1 MSTQRPKPRFFSL
14 NLLVVGVLLLQFALA
29 LGSVTHNGPTMD
41 EQGFIMRGLAY
52 LRNEQRQIRV
62 GHPLGLNALNSFL
75 LVNDDTVHLPTQDPS
90 WQGTSFHRPGELFLW
105 EIGNDVPRVMF
116 LARLPSVWLGLLLAA
131 VVGRWAREM
140 SRRRWA
146 GVLALSLV
154 ALDPNFLAHSSL
166 ATTDLG
172 LAAAAAFSGYT
183 LWRFLRQPGWG
194 RAIIAGA
201 AFGLL
206 QNTKFTA
213 GLFVPLFGLVILVW
227 LIYLGRTPSH
237 APRITSPKSW
247 RNLFAAPLTQLLIA
261 YPLAGFL
268 TLWACYGFN
277 IGTLPDNLPTLS
289 QLSGLTL
296 PLAHHL
302 EQLLDIGGR
311 LQMSTPSFLL
321 GRYSDQGWWSY
332 FPVAFL
338 LKTPLPTLILLVW
351 AVGKWVKGLQP
362 GKRLCCG

>member
-41 EQGFIMRGLAY
+41 EQGFIVRGLAY

-105 EIGNDVPRVMF
+105 EIGNDVPRIMF

-172 LAAAAAFSGYT
+172 LAAAAAFLWLHPLAFLAATGLGTGHQSPGRPSACSKTPNSPRVSSFLSSVSSSLSGS
-183 LWRFLRQPGWG
+183 
-194 RAIIAGA
+194 
-201 AFGLL
+201 
-206 QNTKFTA
+206 FTRD
-213 GLFVPLFGLVILVW
+213 V
-227 LIYLGRTPSH
+227 
-237 APRITSPKSW
+237 APRTTHHASPPRK
-247 RNLFAAPLTQLLIA
+247 
-261 YPLAGFL
+261 
-268 TLWACYGFN
+268 
-277 IGTLPDNLPTLS
+277 
-289 QLSGLTL
+289 
-296 PLAHHL
+296 
-302 EQLLDIGGR
+302 IGGTCSPHR
-311 LQMSTPSFLL
+311 LPNSSSPTP
-321 GRYSDQGWWSY
+321 
-332 FPVAFL
+332 
-338 LKTPLPTLILLVW
+338 
-351 AVGKWVKGLQP
+351 
-362 GKRLCCG
+362 